1 MGTETLVATTQVA
14 KTCVHLSRAAAEAIT
29 EATGAALISICDPQ
43 SPQPRIVPGAWLAS
57 LSLRFHDAC
66 SPDPARPW
74 LRPPRPSHARRIAR
88 FVRSHAH
95 HSIAVHCEM
104 GVSRSAAVCVLLSRL
119 GWKYVEAPPYGLT
132 FANDLLVR
140 LLLLEFNLQETCHDT
155 RD

>member
-1 MGTETLVATTQVA
+1 MATGILVASTQVA

-29 EATGAALISICDPQ
+29 QPTGAALISISDPR
-43 SPQPRIVPGAWLAS
+43 SPRPRIAPGAWLAS
-57 LSLRFHDAC
+57 LALRFHDAC
-66 SPDPARPW
+66 GPDPARPW

-88 FVRSHAH
+88 FVRSHARQ
-95 HSIAVHCEM
+95 SIAVHCEM

-132 FANDLLVR
+132 FANELLVR
-140 LLLLEFNLQETCHDT
+140 LLLLEFNLQETCHGT